1 MVSGVSDVVADQ
13 EKLEALQSVFKID
26 LERVQIEVKCTRDRM
41 KAFLDII
48 PRFTPVVRREEI
60 TTPIQ
65 AKFPAIEIDVAV
77 VDEMCKL
84 VGGGEPILNR
94 RIAKGKPAVPG
105 ANGKLLLLVKP
116 FVGAGAPLTNEK
128 GVTTWKE
135 VELFDNIEKDQPV
148 ARVYPP
154 KPGTDGVDALGVP
167 IIAKPGA
174 AVKINIDKSLI
185 LKQGTEDG
193 SGADTY
199 DRLVA
204 AVSGYLLHQG
214 PALSVK
220 EELALPNDVAPHC
233 GHINFIGKAVVSG
246 NVMPGFLVSGKLGV
260 VVRGNLEQG
269 NLISEGG
276 DIEVLGF
283 AVGSG
288 GTEVQGKGEF
298 RGVVLQSLTVDVLS
312 HITIQKAA
320 RDCRLFSGGAIIMPG
335 ATLVGGWAHTVAGIE
350 AKEIGN
356 EAGQTTIVQLCS
368 PVEVT
373 REYRDLIKRIVE
385 HEQAA
390 VLLERHL
397 GPYATNSS
405 RLVYLRQPLRGKI
418 EKIVTKLKTVS
429 DSRGKLVAERD
440 SLLHESNFQKDARIN
455 VKKMIHQGVQIIAR
469 ECKIHI
475 QESISGPI
483 SFVFDPEKNE
493 IFQVKYE
500 AITTEVKTKRK

>member
-1 MVSGVSDVVADQ
+1 
-13 EKLEALQSVFKID
+13 
-26 LERVQIEVKCTRDRM
+26 
-41 KAFLDII
+41 
-48 PRFTPVVRREEI
+48 
-60 TTPIQ
+60 
-65 AKFPAIEIDVAV
+65 
-77 VDEMCKL
+77 
-84 VGGGEPILNR
+84 
-94 RIAKGKPAVPG
+94 
-105 ANGKLLLLVKP
+105 
-116 FVGAGAPLTNEK
+116 
-128 GVTTWKE
+128 
-135 VELFDNIEKDQPV
+135 
-148 ARVYPP
+148 
-154 KPGTDGVDALGVP
+154 
-167 IIAKPGA
+167 
-174 AVKINIDKSLI
+174 
-185 LKQGTEDG
+185 
-193 SGADTY
+193 
-199 DRLVA
+199 
-204 AVSGYLLHQG
+204 
-214 PALSVK
+214 
-220 EELALPNDVAPHC
+220 
-233 GHINFIGKAVVSG
+233 
-246 NVMPGFLVSGKLGV
+246 
-260 VVRGNLEQG
+260 
-269 NLISEGG
+269 
-276 DIEVLGF
+276 
-283 AVGSG
+283 
-288 GTEVQGKGEF
+288 
-298 RGVVLQSLTVDVLS
+298 
-312 HITIQKAA
+312 
-320 RDCRLFSGGAIIMPG
+320 MPG